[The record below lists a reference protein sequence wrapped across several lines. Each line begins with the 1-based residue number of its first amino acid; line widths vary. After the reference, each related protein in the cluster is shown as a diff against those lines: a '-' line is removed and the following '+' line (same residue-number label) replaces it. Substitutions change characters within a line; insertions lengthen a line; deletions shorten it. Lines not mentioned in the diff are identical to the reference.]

1 MFRLLRYFS
10 MASAVALIAVTFA
23 LVYLYRDNAMEGLV
37 VSAEGQN
44 ITLARSFANNL
55 WPRFSHYVMT
65 VPETDGDKL
74 RARPETAAIDEAVRT
89 LTAGLPVLKVK
100 IYNLDGRTIY
110 SSQPSQ
116 IGADKSHNP
125 GFLKSARAEKPA
137 SKFSFREN
145 FSAFSGEVLNRGL
158 VESYLPIWGDDD
170 AIEGVFELYT
180 DVTPLVARID
190 RSTDRLTVGL
200 LITFALLYGI
210 LFVIVRCA
218 DQILKRQYSDQLE
231 YREQVEVKNTS
242 LEREIDE
249 RKRTEEALE
258 RLTRQNELIL
268 NSAGEGIYGLDLAGH
283 TTFINPAAAKMIGWE
298 LEELIGKA
306 QHAILH
312 HTKPDGSPYP
322 REECPIYAA
331 FRDGSVHHVD
341 DEVFWRKD
349 GTSFPV
355 EYVST
360 PIRDENGEPTGAVVI
375 FRDITARKKAEEA
388 LRESEARFRAVIDNS
403 PTKIH
408 IKDAEG
414 RYTLVNPLAEKLFG
428 FTDEEARGKTSYD
441 IFPKEVADAFTA
453 HDRQVVE
460 SGEMAEQVEH
470 FTLEDGEHTYL
481 TVKFPIP
488 DGQGGV
494 AGIAAI
500 GTDITERKQ
509 AEEALAE
516 KSALLETTFENMSQ
530 GIVVYDADFRLTAF
544 NQHYADLY
552 RYPPG
557 FLRLGMP
564 FEDIARFKAKRG
576 DYGPGD
582 AEELA
587 RSRVLRKKRGEQV
600 REQRTIGNGRIY
612 TLVWD
617 PIPGGGSVTTH
628 TDVTAQETAK
638 TEMLQSKELAELANR
653 TKSEF
658 LANMSHELRTPLNAI
673 LGFSELMG
681 YATLGPLGNPKYEE
695 YTKDINDSGR
705 HLLGLIDDILDLSKI
720 EAGKLELDEED
731 IDVAKTTG
739 SCMVLV
745 KERARNGG
753 VELKTD
759 IPDGLPALHAD
770 KRKLKQILV
779 NLLSNAVKFT
789 QPGGEVTLK
798 AWSREDSGYVFQII
812 DTGIGIALADIPTA
826 LSPFGQV
833 DSALSRKFAGTGLG
847 LPLTKS
853 LVELHGGY
861 LDLQS
866 EEGAGTTVTVRFPK
880 ERIVHLPEVAATGS
894 PAV

>member
-1 MFRLLRYFS
+1 
-10 MASAVALIAVTFA
+10 
-23 LVYLYRDNAMEGLV
+23 
-37 VSAEGQN
+37 
-44 ITLARSFANNL
+44 
-55 WPRFSHYVMT
+55 MT
-65 VPETDGDKL
+65 
-74 RARPETAAIDEAVRT
+74 A
-89 LTAGLPVLKVK
+89 
-100 IYNLDGRTIY
+100 
-110 SSQPSQ
+110 
-116 IGADKSHNP
+116 
-125 GFLKSARAEKPA
+125 
-137 SKFSFREN
+137 
-145 FSAFSGEVLNRGL
+145 
-158 VESYLPIWGDDD
+158 
-170 AIEGVFELYT
+170 
-180 DVTPLVARID
+180 
-190 RSTDRLTVGL
+190 
-200 LITFALLYGI
+200 
-210 LFVIVRCA
+210 
-218 DQILKRQYSDQLE
+218 
-231 YREQVEVKNTS
+231 
-242 LEREIDE
+242 
-249 RKRTEEALE
+249 
-258 RLTRQNELIL
+258 TRQSE
-268 NSAGEGIYGLDLAGH
+268 
-283 TTFINPAAAKMIGWE
+283 
-298 LEELIGKA
+298 
-306 QHAILH
+306 
-312 HTKPDGSPYP
+312 
-322 REECPIYAA
+322 
-331 FRDGSVHHVD
+331 
-341 DEVFWRKD
+341 
-349 GTSFPV
+349 
-355 EYVST
+355 
-360 PIRDENGEPTGAVVI
+360 
-375 FRDITARKKAEEA
+375 TARKEASLSTEEQLALAIEALSEHVVLFDAEDRIVLANRAWRELNKEVVEFTKPGTRFEDHLRALIEKGLLPEAKGREEA
-388 LRESEARFRAVIDNS
+388 WLRERMERHLNPSGPFEVARQDGRWIRLYEQRLPNDGIILIISDITESKRVDQALIESEARFRAVVDNS

-638 TEMLQSKELAELANR
+638 TEMLQAKELAELANR

-731 IDVAKTTG
+731 I
-739 SCMVLV
+739 
-745 KERARNGG
+745 
-753 VELKTD
+753 
-759 IPDGLPALHAD
+759 
-770 KRKLKQILV
+770 
-779 NLLSNAVKFT
+779 
-789 QPGGEVTLK
+789 
-798 AWSREDSGYVFQII
+798 
-812 DTGIGIALADIPTA
+812 
-826 LSPFGQV
+826 
-833 DSALSRKFAGTGLG
+833 
-847 LPLTKS
+847 
-853 LVELHGGY
+853 
-861 LDLQS
+861 
-866 EEGAGTTVTVRFPK
+866 
-880 ERIVHLPEVAATGS
+880 
-894 PAV
+894 

>member
-10 MASAVALIAVTFA
+10 IASAVALIAVTFA

-44 ITLARSFANNL
+44 ITLARSFANIL

-65 VPETDGDKL
+65 VSETDGDKL
-74 RARPETAAIDEAVRT
+74 RARPETAEIDEAVRA
-89 LTAGLPVLKVK
+89 LTADLPVLKVK

-116 IGADKSHNP
+116 IGADKSNNP
-125 GFLKSARAEKPA
+125 GFLKAARAGKPE

-145 FSAFSGEVLNRGL
+145 FSALSGRVFNRSL

-170 AIEGVFELYT
+170 AVEGVFELYT
-180 DVTPLVARID
+180 DVTPLVAMVD

-210 LFVIVRCA
+210 LFVIVRRA
-218 DQILKRQYSDQLE
+218 DQILKRQYADQLE

-249 RKRTEEALE
+249 RKRAEDALE

-268 NSAGEGIYGLDLAGH
+268 NSAGEGIYGLDLEGH

-306 QHAILH
+306 QHTILH

-375 FRDITARKKAEEA
+375 FRDITSRKKAEEA
-388 LRESEARFRAVIDNS
+388 LRESEARFRAVVDNS

-414 RYTLVNPLAEKLFG
+414 RYTLVNPVAEKLFG

-509 AEEALAE
+509 VEEALAE
-516 KSALLETTFENMSQ
+516 KSALLEKTFANMFQ
-530 GIVVYDADFRLTAF
+530 GISLFDADLRLVAF
-544 NQHYADLY
+544 NEKYVDLWSF
-552 RYPPG
+552 PEG
-557 FLRLGMP
+557 FIRLGMP
-564 FEDIARFKAKRG
+564 FEEIARFKAQRG
-576 DYGPGD
+576 DYGPGEV
-582 AEELA
+582 EELVKRPIEA
-587 RSRVLRKKRGEQV
+587 LRR
-600 REQRTIGNGRIY
+600 RESWRKNNDGPSGVKFEFRR
-612 TLVWD
+612 D
-617 PIPGGGSVTTH
+617 PMPGGGVINTF
-628 TDVTAQETAK
+628 TDITEQEKAK
-638 TEMLQSKELAELANR
+638 TEMLRAKEQAVLANR
-653 TKSEF
+653 AKSEF

-681 YATLGPLGNPKYEE
+681 NATLGPLGDPKYEE
-695 YTKDINDSGR
+695 YTKDINDAGR
-705 HLLGLIDDILDLSKI
+705 HLLALINDILDLSKI

-731 IDVAKTTG
+731 IDIARAIR

-745 KERARNGG
+745 KERAGNGG
-753 VELKTD
+753 VKLLTD
-759 IPDGLPALHAD
+759 IPDGLPALHGD
-770 KRKLKQILV
+770 QRMLKQILV

-880 ERIVHLPEVAATGS
+880 ERIVHLPEVAATGY